1 MVGVLSVMIAY
12 IHNKPYSYP
21 FHNPQYSPSLTL
33 PHAHCQMSFDFV
45 DLDEESFFDLKHY
58 NNFPKFPEVSPLLTP
73 TPLLEEASIFLRS
86 TSPINSKPE
95 DTDKDKVE
103 LVLPIGTLRFNPK
116 GPNHEGRDSQVFY
129 GELVT
134 NTNELVSLE
143 VAVKVY
149 KGDQTAL
156 EGAKKEVQIAQT
168 ITKNRP
174 DFLKLFYSGSVKI
187 ISISSHEQP
196 EFISVWEWIE
206 GGTIDRLIPKLSDSQ
221 IRKVIKSLAKSI
233 GHLHSCDLAH
243 HDLKPQN
250 ILITSN
256 LERTI
261 VIDFGD
267 SKQLKRICCCN
278 TSSKSDS
285 GDTSNT
291 LVNFNNT
298 TTTNCNC
305 CCLPLDEGIGLGT
318 LAYTAPELLSRK
330 SQFYDP
336 FAADVYS
343 FGVLLFYFLNK
354 GTILPFQAL
363 VPHRAVQLIL
373 TVQKGFFA
381 GGYNPEKPRDS
392 PIYPLMLKCLQVD
405 PLKRP
410 KFPEIIETI
419 NFAFIE

>member
-1 MVGVLSVMIAY
+1 MIVADPY
-12 IHNKPYSYP
+12 IHN
-21 FHNPQYSPSLTL
+21 NLTL
-33 PHAHCQMSFDFV
+33 TPFITLNTLTPSHTNYNCQMSFDFV

-73 TPLLEEASIFLRS
+73 TPLLEESSIFLRS

-95 DTDKDKVE
+95 DIDNNKVE

-116 GPNHEGRDSQVFY
+116 GPNYEGRDSQVFH

-134 NTNELVSLE
+134 NTNELVILE

-149 KGDQTAL
+149 KGDNAAL
-156 EGAKKEVQIAQT
+156 EGAKKEVQIAKT
-168 ITKNRP
+168 VTKDRP

-187 ISISSHEQP
+187 ISSHEQP

-206 GGTIDRLIPKLSDSQ
+206 GGTIDRLITKLSDSQ
-221 IRKVIKSLAKSI
+221 IRKVIISLANSI
-233 GHLHSCDLAH
+233 GHLHSCNLAH

-250 ILITSN
+250 ILISLN

-261 VIDFGD
+261 IIDFGD
-267 SKQLKRICCCN
+267 SKQLQRICCCK

-285 GDTSNT
+285 GYTSNAFDI
-291 LVNFNNT
+291 LVTNT
-298 TTTNCNC
+298 TADCTCL
-305 CCLPLDEGIGLGT
+305 CLPLDEGIGLGT

-336 FAADVYS
+336 FAADIYS

-373 TVQKGFFA
+373 TAQKGFFA
-381 GGYNPEKPRDS
+381 GGYNPEKPRNS

-410 KFPEIIETI
+410 KFPEIIGAV